1 MRLTSF
7 TDYAIRLLIYA
18 AAHPQGRVTISEAA
32 DYFAISHGHLK
43 KVVMTLAHGGFI
55 ASMKGRNGGLALA
68 VPADQINM
76 ADVVLTTE
84 PDFGLFECFLTGN
97 ACRISRPCQ
106 LPNFANEALEA
117 FVAVLRKY
125 TLADVLVRPEYF
137 TKPVA
142 ASQPLRGPRLKGV
155 RLAGPQAGL

>member
-7 TDYAIRLLIYA
+7 TDYAIRLLIYT
-18 AAHPQGRVTISEAA
+18 AAHPEGRVTISEAA

-43 KVVMTLAHGGFI
+43 KVVMALSHGGFI
-55 ASMKGRNGGLALA
+55 ASMKGRTGGLALA
-68 VPADQINM
+68 VPPDQINI

-125 TLADVLVRPEYF
+125 TLADVLVRPEYL
-137 TKPVA
+137 TSAVA
-142 ASQPLRGPRLKGV
+142 ASQPLRGPRLKGG
-155 RLAGPQAGL
+155 RIAALQAAP